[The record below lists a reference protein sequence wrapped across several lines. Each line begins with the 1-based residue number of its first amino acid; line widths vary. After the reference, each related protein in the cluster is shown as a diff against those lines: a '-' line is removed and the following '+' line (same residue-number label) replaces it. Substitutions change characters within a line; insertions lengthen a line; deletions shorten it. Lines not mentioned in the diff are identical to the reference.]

1 MQGVGCVRL
10 KQDGVFV
17 VLKALICTNSL
28 AREIR
33 TTIGNGSATLS
44 IQVVFFIELYI
55 YKKSIF
61 RGSVSSHHEG
71 HFEGYPK
78 PILPP
83 GVVVKLNLT
92 PGRMTGKVHIKV
104 CDALCGA
111 GKTSACIRMMNERTD
126 ARFIFVTQ
134 FLSEVERIKE
144 KCKARKFLSPE
155 GDLESGMTKLK
166 DIRQLLKEGRNIATT
181 HSLFTSYTEDIK
193 QLVSEKE
200 YILVLDETVNTFNM
214 SGLKPCDI
222 NLLKNHDIIRA
233 EDGHVEWSY
242 SEYESDDYDGEGK
255 FSEEVKLARS
265 KNLLEYDGRYLF
277 WSIPPELFA
286 CFKEAYVLTYL
297 FHAQLLRYFFDL
309 YGFKYELIGVKGAGG
324 KYEFCDIGEMDRRR
338 DLRDKIHILEHKK
351 LNEIGA
357 KRTDLSVS
365 SYTLNHHEEGE
376 GLCDK
381 MRRNLVNLFRNIFKA
396 PAEETMWT
404 VFKDCRSLVAAKGF
418 ASSFVPYN
426 KRASNEYANRRYL
439 AYCVNNFARPWE
451 ARYYREHGV
460 DVDQD
465 TYALSIIVQW
475 IFRSAIRKGEEV
487 WVYVPSARM
496 RSLLKQ
502 WLENLAAGKDLE
514 PVKFKGKGAEIRR
527 GGELSEREGEEL

>member
-1 MQGVGCVRL
+1 M
-10 KQDGVFV
+10 
-17 VLKALICTNSL
+17 
-28 AREIR
+28 
-33 TTIGNGSATLS
+33 
-44 IQVVFFIELYI
+44 
-55 YKKSIF
+55 
-61 RGSVSSHHEG
+61 
-71 HFEGYPK
+71 
-78 PILPP
+78 IL
-83 GVVVKLNLT
+83 NEE
-92 PGRMTGKVHIKV
+92 RMTGKVDIKV

-144 KCKARKFLSPE
+144 KCRSRKFLSPE
-155 GDLESGMTKLK
+155 CDLDAGMTKLK
-166 DIRQLLKEGRNIATT
+166 DIRQLLREGHNIATT

-214 SGLKPCDI
+214 ASLKPCDI

-242 SEYESDDYDGEGK
+242 REYESDDYDGEGK

-265 KNLLEYDGRYLF
+265 RNLLEYDGRYLF
-277 WSIPPELFA
+277 WAIPPELFA

-297 FHAQLLRYFFDL
+297 FHSQLLRYFFDL
-309 YGFKYELIGVKGAGG
+309 YGFRYELIGVKGANGR
-324 KYEFCDIGEMDRRR
+324 YEFCDISEMDRRR
-338 DLRDKIHILEHKK
+338 DLRDKIHILDHRK
-351 LNEIGA
+351 LNEVGA
-357 KRTDLSVS
+357 NRTALSLS
-365 SYTLNHHEEGE
+365 SYLHSQKHE
-376 GLCDK
+376 DDDMIDR
-381 MRRNLVNLFRNIFKA
+381 MRRNLVNLFRNIYKA
-396 PAEETMWT
+396 SADQVMWT
-404 VFKDCRSLVAAKGF
+404 TFKDFRGEVAAKGF
-418 ASSFVPYN
+418 VNGFVPYN
-426 KRASNEYANRRYL
+426 KRASNEYASRRYL

-460 DVDQD
+460 EVDQD

-475 IFRSAIRKGEEV
+475 IFRSAIRKGEEI

-502 WLENLAAGKDLE
+502 WIENLAAGKDLE
-514 PVKFKGKGAEIRR
+514 PVRFKGKGVEIRR